1 MKLKILLLEDD
12 MELND
17 TITSFLEYEGFEV
30 TQSYDAND
38 AKNKVF
44 ERSFELWL
52 FDVKVPF
59 QSGTDLLN
67 ELRQEGYDT
76 PAIFITSLS
85 GVEDV
90 SRGFESGGDDYIR
103 KPFALKELK
112 LRIEAVIKRRYST
125 TEKYIRIDDIHSFD
139 PLDRVLYTNSE
150 RIALKPKEA
159 SLLALFLQHRGHI
172 VTKEMIF
179 EELYSYGEEPNEGSL
194 RTFVKIL
201 RHHLGKTRIETIKE
215 VGYRFVSR

>member
-17 TITSFLEYEGFEV
+17 TIASFLKHEGFEV
-30 TQSYDAND
+30 TQSYDAHD
-38 AKNKVF
+38 ARNKAF
-44 ERSFELWL
+44 EQSFELWL

-59 QSGTDLLN
+59 QSGTELLDQ
-67 ELRQEGYDT
+67 LRQDGYDT
-76 PAIFITSLS
+76 PAIFITSLNS
-85 GVEDV
+85 VEDV

-112 LRIEAVIKRRYST
+112 LRIEAIIKRRYST
-125 TEKYIRIDDIHSFD
+125 TQKYINIDDTHSFD
-139 PLDRVLYTNSE
+139 SLEKVLYTNRE

-159 SLLALFLQHRGHI
+159 SLLALFLQHKNKI

-179 EELYSYGEEPNEGSL
+179 DTIYSYGEEPKEGSL
-194 RTFVKIL
+194 RTFVKVL
-201 RHHLGKTRIETIKE
+201 RHHLGKSRIDTLKE
-215 VGYRFVSR
+215 VGYRFVC

>member
-12 MELND
+12 IELND
-17 TITSFLEYEGFEV
+17 TITQFLTHEGFEIV
-30 TQSYDAND
+30 QSYDAND
-38 AKNKVF
+38 AKEKVF
-44 ERSFELWL
+44 EQSFELWL

-59 QSGTDLLN
+59 QRGTDLLS

-85 GVEDV
+85 SVDDV

-112 LRIEAVIKRRYST
+112 LRMEAVVKRRYGT
-125 TEKYIRIDDIHSFD
+125 MEPRIRIDEIYSFD
-139 PLDRVLYTNSE
+139 PLEKVLYGEDE
-150 RIALKPKEA
+150 RIGLKPKEI
-159 SLLALFLQHRGHI
+159 SLLALFLQHRDHI
-172 VTKEMIF
+172 LTKETIF
-179 EELYSYGEEPNEGSL
+179 ETLYSYGEEPNEGSL
-194 RTFVKIL
+194 RTFVKVL

-215 VGYRFVSR
+215 VGYRFVSQ

>member
-12 MELND
+12 IELND
-17 TITSFLEYEGFEV
+17 TIASFLMHEGYEV
-30 TQSYDAND
+30 LQSYDAND
-38 AKNKVF
+38 AKERAF
-44 ERSFELWL
+44 EHSFELLL
-52 FDVKVPF
+52 FDIKVPF
-59 QSGTDLLN
+59 QSGTDLLS

-85 GVEDV
+85 SVDDV

-112 LRIEAVIKRRYST
+112 MRIEAVIKRRYDT
-125 TEKYIRIDDIHSFD
+125 TAEYIGIDDTHTFN
-139 PLDRVLYTNSE
+139 PLENELYLNGE

-159 SLLALFLQHRGHI
+159 RLLALFLQHKNHI

-179 EELYSYGEEPNEGSL
+179 DTLYSYGEEPNEGSL

-201 RHHLGKTRIETIKE
+201 RSHIGKTRIETVKE
-215 VGYRFVSR
+215 VGYRYVSR

>member
-12 MELND
+12 IELND
-17 TITSFLEYEGFEV
+17 TIASFLEHEGFEV

-38 AKNKVF
+38 AKERVF
-44 ERSFELWL
+44 ESSFELWL
-52 FDVKVPF
+52 FDIKVPF
-59 QSGTDLLN
+59 QSGTDLLY
-67 ELRQEGYDT
+67 ELRQEGCDT

-85 GVEDV
+85 SVEDV

-112 LRIEAVIKRRYST
+112 LRIDAVIKRRYST
-125 TEKYIRIDDIHSFD
+125 TDQLIQIDDINSFD
-139 PLDRVLYTNSE
+139 SLDRVLYAKSE
-150 RIALKPKEA
+150 RIALKPKESA
-159 SLLALFLQHRGHI
+159 LLALFLQHKDHI

-179 EELYSYGEEPNEGSL
+179 DTLYSYGEEPNEGSL

-201 RHHLGKTRIETIKE
+201 RQHLGKTRIETIKE

>member
-12 MELND
+12 IELND
-17 TITSFLEYEGFEV
+17 TITQFLTHEGFEIV
-30 TQSYDAND
+30 QSYDAND
-38 AKNKVF
+38 AKEKVF
-44 ERSFELWL
+44 EQSFELWL

-59 QSGTDLLN
+59 QRGTDLLS

-85 GVEDV
+85 SVDDV

-112 LRIEAVIKRRYST
+112 LRMEAVVKRRYGT
-125 TEKYIRIDDIHSFD
+125 MEPRIRIDEIYSFD
-139 PLDRVLYTNSE
+139 PLEKVLYGEDE
-150 RIALKPKEA
+150 RIGLKPKES
-159 SLLALFLQHRGHI
+159 SLLALFLQHRDHI
-172 VTKEMIF
+172 LTKETIF
-179 EELYSYGEEPNEGSL
+179 ETLYSYGEEPNEGSL
-194 RTFVKIL
+194 RTFVKVL

-215 VGYRFVSR
+215 VGYRFVSQ

>member
-17 TITSFLEYEGFEV
+17 TITSFLVHEGFEV
-30 TQSYDAND
+30 IQSYDADD
-38 AKNKVF
+38 AKNKAF
-44 ERSFELWL
+44 EQSFELWL

-59 QSGTDLLN
+59 QSGIDLLN

-85 GVEDV
+85 SVEDV

-125 TEKYIRIDDIHSFD
+125 TQEHIRIDDIHTFD
-139 PLDRVLYTNSE
+139 PLEKLLYINNK

-159 SLLALFLQHRGHI
+159 TFLALFLQHKNHI

-179 EELYSYGEEPNEGSL
+179 DTLYSYGEEPNEGSL
-194 RTFVKIL
+194 RTFVKVL
-201 RHHLGKTRIETIKE
+201 RHHLGKTQIETIKE